1 MSDLRTIRRS
11 VGVSQFALSVRSGV
25 PRAKLSAVEM
35 GEISLTPDQE
45 AAVRKV
51 LSRAAS
57 EREAQISAVSNSLAM
72 GASASA

>member
-1 MSDLRTIRRS
+1 MSDLRTLRRS
-11 VGVSQFALSVRSGV
+11 VGISQFALSVRAGI

-35 GEISLTPDQE
+35 GEISLTSDEE

-57 EREAQISAVSNSLAM
+57 DRSAQISAVTNSLAI
-72 GASASA
+72 GAGA